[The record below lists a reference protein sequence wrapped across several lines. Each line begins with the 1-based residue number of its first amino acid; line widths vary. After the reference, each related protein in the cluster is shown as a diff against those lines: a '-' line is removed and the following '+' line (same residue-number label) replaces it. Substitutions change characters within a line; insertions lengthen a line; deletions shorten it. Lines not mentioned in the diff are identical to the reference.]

1 MTIYDVIIVGAGAAG
16 LAAGRTLHDAGRSI
30 LTLEARDRIGGRIHT
45 DYDFAAIPIEFGAE
59 FIHGDHAVT
68 VDLVKSVGLHT
79 LPVVRMG
86 NLRWSDGVNPALP
99 LARLPDPLRQTLTG
113 LLQAYEQL
121 PNVNLPQDVSLAD
134 YLRGRSWTGEALA
147 AADVL
152 LAQTCCA
159 HIETLSCHDLIREMR
174 VDTAGHGESRI
185 REGYG
190 KLLDWY
196 RADYSIHFNS
206 LVQEIQ
212 WGDGDVRIISNGQV
226 YRAKTCI
233 ITVPVSLLQNGL
245 IRFTPALPPD
255 KQWAIHAFRMEAATK
270 LIYRFRE
277 RLWDENLTF
286 MAHTGLTARWWTPSY
301 GREEDAVIACYV
313 TAERAQ
319 KIDALDEATALDI
332 GLRELSTLLDIPLND
347 LSKAVI
353 TSKRLAWAAD
363 PLALGGYAHVPT
375 GMAECRPLLARPEG
389 NRLFFAGEATA
400 YDTNPQTVHGAIE
413 SGWRAARECLA
424 VL

>member
-1 MTIYDVIIVGAGAAG
+1 MTIYDALIVGAGAAG
-16 LAAGRTLHDAGRSI
+16 LAAGRILHDAGRSI
-30 LTLEARDRIGGRIHT
+30 LMLEARDRIGGRIHT
-45 DYDFAAIPIEFGAE
+45 DYDFAVIPIEFGAE
-59 FIHGDHAVT
+59 FIHGDRAVT
-68 VDLVKSVGLHT
+68 VDLVKSAGLHT
-79 LPVVRMG
+79 LPVVRLG

-99 LARLPDPLRQTLTG
+99 LARLPDQLRQTLTG
-113 LLQAYEQL
+113 LLQAYDQL
-121 PNVNLPQDVSLAD
+121 SEAHLPQDVSLAD
-134 YLRGRSWTGEALA
+134 YLRGRGWTGDTLT

-159 HIETLSCHDLIREMR
+159 SIETLSCHDLIREMKA
-174 VDTAGHGESRI
+174 DTVGHGESRI

-190 KLLDWY
+190 RLLDWY
-196 RADYSIHFNS
+196 RTDYSIHFNS

-212 WGDGDVRIISNGQV
+212 WGDGDVRVISNGQV

-233 ITVPVSLLQNGL
+233 ITIPVSLLQNDT

-255 KQWAIHAFRMEAATK
+255 KIWAISAFRMEAATK

-277 RLWDENLTF
+277 RLWDDNLTF
-286 MAHTGLTARWWTPSY
+286 MAHAGLTARWWTPSY
-301 GREEDAVIACYV
+301 GRNEDAIIACYI

-319 KIDALDEATALDI
+319 KLDVMDKAGALEM
-332 GLRELSTLLDIPLND
+332 GLQELSTLLDIPLNE
-347 LSKAVI
+347 LSKTTIA
-353 TSKRLAWAAD
+353 SKRLTWAAD
-363 PLALGGYAHVPT
+363 PLALGGYAHVPP

-389 NRLFFAGEATA
+389 NQLFFAGEATA

>member
-1 MTIYDVIIVGAGAAG
+1 MTLYDAIIVGAGVAG
-16 LAAGRTLHDAGRSI
+16 LAAGRMLHDAGCSI
-30 LTLEARDRIGGRIHT
+30 LIVEARNRIGGRIHT
-45 DYDFAAIPIEFGAE
+45 NYDFASIPIEFGAE
-59 FIHGDHAVT
+59 FIHGDRAVT
-68 VDLVKSVGLHT
+68 VDLVKSAGLHT

-86 NLRWSDGVNPALP
+86 NLCWSDGKNPALP
-99 LARLPDPLRQTLTG
+99 LAQLPDPLLQTLTG
-113 LLQAYEQL
+113 LLQAYDQL
-121 PNVNLPQDVSLAD
+121 SEAPLPQDVSLAD
-134 YLRGRSWTGEALA
+134 YLQGRGWTGEALA

-159 HIETLSCHDLIREMR
+159 SIETLSCYDLIREMKS
-174 VDTAGHGESRI
+174 DTAGHGESRI

-190 KLLDWY
+190 RLLDWY
-196 RADYSIHFNS
+196 RADYPIHFNS
-206 LVQEIQ
+206 LVQGIQ
-212 WGDGDVRIISNGQV
+212 WGDGDVRVISNGQS
-226 YRAKTCI
+226 YQAHTCI
-233 ITVPVSLLQNGL
+233 ITIPVSLLQNGT
-245 IRFTPALPPD
+245 IHFSPSLPSA

-286 MAHTGLTARWWTPSY
+286 MAHTGLTTRWWTPSY